1 MEQAAAHVH
10 GVTGHRHES
19 LHERGV
25 RILRLVDLVGRLED
39 HHVAALRFSVPRQVD
54 LVNGTCG
61 PYASLF
67 TNSQSPTSSVGIMLP
82 DGIRYASK
90 RNVRMKKKIAS
101 VQTMAL
107 MLSIVDD
114 GRSDGA
120 ALPPRR
126 AATEFTGASD

>member
-1 MEQAAAHVH
+1 MYTVSPATATSRFTSV
-10 GVTGHRHES
+10 GFGS
-19 LHERGV
+19 SGWSIWLG
-25 RILRLVDLVGRLED
+25 DLKTTTSPRCGSAYPGRLI
-39 HHVAALRFSVPRQVD
+39 S
-54 LVNGTCG
+54 VNGTCG